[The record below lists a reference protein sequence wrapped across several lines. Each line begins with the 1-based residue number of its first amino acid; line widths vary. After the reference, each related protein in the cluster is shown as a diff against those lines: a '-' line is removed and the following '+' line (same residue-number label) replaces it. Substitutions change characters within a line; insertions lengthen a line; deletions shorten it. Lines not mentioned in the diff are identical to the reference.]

1 MSGRFP
7 WRKAIIA
14 CGLAIPHAVACLPSN
29 SSGPEADTDHDGLSD
44 REELLVYG
52 TSPLMPDTDGDGLT
66 DYQEVVTYGF
76 DPQNDPDRFN
86 PRVADVPT
94 MSIVVTGPPIV
105 RFEVVMTDGTTYTID
120 NSIAESVT
128 VGVTNSVTQHQ
139 GQANTQSVSQT
150 NTQDMSVSPSTMNQ
164 TSLTTPLGNSVSET
178 FFFIDGGGGGSDGGT
193 DAGGEAGVAPDAEGA
208 DAGAGGGDAEAPD
221 ATAGTDG
228 GSHPVLSSETV
239 TQDPATLTQTNG
251 NSTTLTFDNS
261 VSTTVNPS
269 TTVDTSIDFTQD
281 QMQQNQRTLTQDQSL
296 AQNHQIATNGATI
309 RVPAMIENSGHVAFR
324 CTNLFLGAVLVTTN
338 GTMIALGNLELDQS
352 IVTSFVPFALAPGES
367 VGPTN
372 FVTPTLEL
380 SAAFDILGSG
390 RALILSLATYE
401 LDDSKGVPYA
411 FDLTDIGSKSALVA
425 IDYGKKS
432 SRQPELYQVA
442 TNYDPSHPGATVAQI
457 FQNILYVPYFAAP
470 QTGLLA
476 VRDTAMT
483 SSGGPHWSVSIA
495 HDQGPDLGTTTY
507 GDGVDPYDFDGI
519 QVQAGDVLHLAFVP
533 RGGSAPTDGGLSRP
547 PEGTG
552 PADASYHPVVERPPD
567 ASVPPNAGPP

>member
-1 MSGRFP
+1 M
-7 WRKAIIA
+7 IA

-52 TSPLMPDTDGDGLT
+52 TSPLMPDTDGDGYT
-66 DYQEVVTYGF
+66 DYQEVVSYGF

-105 RFEVVMTDGTTYTID
+105 RFEAIMTDGTTVTID

-128 VGVTNSVTQHQ
+128 TGVSNSVTQHQ
-139 GQANTQSVSQT
+139 EQSNTQSVSQT
-150 NTQDMSVSPSTMNQ
+150 NEQDMSVSPTTMNQ
-164 TSLTTPLGNSVSET
+164 TSVTTPLGPSVSET
-178 FFFIDGGGGGSDGGT
+178 FFFT
-193 DAGGEAGVAPDAEGA
+193 DAGAGADADASVPEDAGDAGGGEAGG
-208 DAGAGGGDAEAPD
+208 DAGAPDSTSGTGGGRE
-221 ATAGTDG
+221 
-228 GSHPVLSSETV
+228 PVLNSETT
-239 TQDPATLTQTNG
+239 TQDPATLTQTTG
-251 NSTTLTFDNS
+251 DSTTLTFGNA

-269 TTVDTSIDFTQD
+269 TTVDTAVDFTQE
-281 QMQQNQRTLTQDQSL
+281 QMQQNQRTLTQDQAV
-296 AQNHQIATNGATI
+296 AQSHAVATSGATI
-309 RVPAMIENSGHVAFR
+309 RVPAMIENTGHVAFR
-324 CTNLFLGAVLVTTN
+324 CTNLFLGAVLVETN

-352 IVTSFVPFALAPGES
+352 IVTTFVPFALAPGES
-367 VGPTN
+367 LGPTN
-372 FVTPTLEL
+372 FSTPSLEL

-411 FDLTDIGSKSALVA
+411 FNLTDIGSKSALVA
-425 IDYGKKS
+425 IDYGKGS

-442 TNYDPSHPGATVAQI
+442 TNFDPSQPGATVAQI

-470 QTGLLA
+470 QTGLVA

-483 SSGGPHWSVSIA
+483 SSGGPHWSVSLV
-495 HDQGPDLGTTTY
+495 HDEGPDIGTTTY
-507 GDGVDPYDFDGI
+507 GDGVDPYDFNGI
-519 QVQAGDVLHLAFVP
+519 QVRSGDVLHLAFVP
-533 RGGSAPTDGGLSRP
+533 KGGSAPTDGGLSRP

-552 PADASYHPVVERPPD
+552 PADASYHPVVERTPD
-567 ASVPPNAGPP
+567 ASVPPGAGPP